1 MLLFWKFLNC
11 FICSYFQ
18 FYPKNGDHC
27 SLYLATETELKSTYI
42 PWTLKL
48 KASIKNGQNI
58 KEVRSME
65 TKVKANEPMQRL
77 GWDDFMKTN
86 EIIYRSLYS
95 ALTLVIDV
103 SISIFG
109 SFCLLT
115 LLSLK
120 LVFDDAVSEESESE
134 CSENDEEGE
143 INHFTAANSI
153 FFNSDVFSDFKI
165 ICSDNK
171 EFPIHRCI
179 ITTQSAVF
187 DEMLRA
193 NNDTK
198 TIMIKDF
205 DGDTITELLRFIYTG
220 KIKKIDYNQA
230 SKVINAARKFGVRDV
245 IYLCVSN
252 MENQLTL
259 KNVFAI
265 LSLAIKYK
273 DSYVQEKCL
282 EFISL

>member
-1 MLLFWKFLNC
+1 V
-11 FICSYFQ
+11 
-18 FYPKNGDHC
+18 
-27 SLYLATETELKSTYI
+27 
-42 PWTLKL
+42 LKL
-48 KASIKNGQNI
+48 KASIKDGQNI

-65 TKVKANEPMQRL
+65 TQVNVNESVQRL

-120 LVFDDAVSEESESE
+120 LVFDRAVSEESESE
-134 CSENDEEGE
+134 CSENDEEDE
-143 INHFTAANSI
+143 INHFNAANSI
-153 FFNSDVFSDFKI
+153 YFNSDVFSDFKI
-165 ICSDNK
+165 ICSDDK
-171 EFPIHRCI
+171 EVPIHRCI
-179 ITTQSAVF
+179 MATQSKVF
-187 DEMLRA
+187 DKMLRA
-193 NNDTK
+193 NNDAK
-198 TIMIKDF
+198 TLKINDF
-205 DGDTITELLRFIYTG
+205 DGDTMTEMLRFIYTG
-220 KIKKIDYNQA
+220 KIKKIDYSQA
-230 SKVINAARKFGVRDV
+230 SKVINAAREFGVRDV

-273 DSYVQEKCL
+273 DSYVEEKCL
-282 EFISL
+282 EFISM